1 MTTDQAQPIARP
13 SERGVATRAAL
24 LKAAREVFLTEG
36 YALRRYNQEL
46 ERVRAEELG
55 DRALFGPG

>member
-1 MTTDQAQPIARP
+1 MLSDSSQR
-13 SERGVATRAAL
+13 RVVGFV
-24 LKAAREVFLTEG
+24 TEG